1 MGESIESL
9 AEDTKH
15 PLLPQDSDLIV
26 GGYQVGQ
33 ASYPLPKSK
42 LTTANHLLAFVFGNV
57 F

>member
-9 AEDTKH
+9 AKDTKH

-42 LTTANHLLAFVFGNV
+42 LTTANRLLAFVFGNV